1 MTTRK
6 RTNTKLKYDP
16 RNARL
21 HPDRNKEQIRHSLED
36 VGPFRS
42 IGVDGDNIVRA
53 GNGVFEQAT
62 DLGLK
67 VRIIDAKPDEL
78 IAVRRKDLKGTRAV
92 KAALYD
98 NAANETS
105 EWDEETLA
113 LIKADGDIDFEDDF
127 PELDE
132 IISEAAP
139 VEKKTANFKYQE
151 QFGVIVVC
159 KSEKEQQKVFKQL
172 TKLGLECRVVNT

>member
-6 RTNTKLKYDP
+6 TTKPKLKHDP

-21 HPDRNKEQIRHSLED
+21 HPDRNKEQIRQSLED

-42 IGVDGDNIVRA
+42 IAVDGDNIVRA

-62 DLGLK
+62 ELGMK
-67 VRIIDAKPDEL
+67 VRVIDAKPDEL
-78 IAVRRKDLKGTRAV
+78 IAVRRPDLKGKRAV

-98 NAANETS
+98 NAAGETS
-105 EWDEETLA
+105 EWDEEVLA
-113 LIKADGDIDFEDDF
+113 EIKAGGDIDFENDF

-132 IISEAAP
+132 IITEAEP
-139 VEKKTANFKYQE
+139 TDRKTAQFKYQE
-151 QFGVIVVC
+151 QFGVIVIC
-159 KSEKEQQKVFKQL
+159 KSEKEQKAAFQKLVKAGF
-172 TKLGLECRVVNT
+172 ECRVVNT

>member
-6 RTNTKLKYDP
+6 KTKPRLKFDP

-21 HPDRNKEQIRHSLED
+21 HPDLNKQRIRDSLED
-36 VGPFRS
+36 VGAFRS
-42 IGVDGDNIVRA
+42 IAVDGNNIVRA

-62 DLGLK
+62 ELGMK

-78 IAVRRKDLKGTRAV
+78 IAVRRPDLKGKRAV

-98 NAANETS
+98 NATGESS
-105 EWDEETLA
+105 EWDEEVLA
-113 LIKADGDIDFEDDF
+113 EIKAAGDIDLEAEF

-132 IISEAAP
+132 LISEAEP
-139 VEKKTANFKYQE
+139 TDRKTAQFKYQE

-159 KSEKEQQKVFKQL
+159 TSEKEQQKVFRQL
-172 TKLGLECRVVNT
+172 TKAGLECRVVNT